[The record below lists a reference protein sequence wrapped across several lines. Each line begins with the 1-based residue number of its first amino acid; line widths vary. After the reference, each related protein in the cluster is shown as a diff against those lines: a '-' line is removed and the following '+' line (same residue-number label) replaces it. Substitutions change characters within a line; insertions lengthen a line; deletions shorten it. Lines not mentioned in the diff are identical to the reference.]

1 MKILVSYRGA
11 PRIRGWETGAM
22 LARAF
27 RNLGHEVYEHAT
39 IYESKPREW
48 VMDPNN
54 SFQHEFDLHVF
65 MEKNDGEDQHL
76 GLKAINTQRT
86 VAWLFDTSMNDR
98 FYEDIVTYMDFDHV
112 YCGNPDFIKGHKNRS
127 YLPYAADKTLFYR
140 SPDTPKTID
149 VCLVGSDRPERRKL
163 IKSLQKDGVN
173 AELISGVFKEDYI
186 NTLAASKIVV
196 NDLAGGGANL
206 LSMRTFEAPAAGAL
220 LLQAISSSIYGILED
235 GVTCAT
241 FHSEESLVSS
251 ARFYLNSEEDRK
263 RVTSNGQYW
272 VLNHC
277 SYENRAKEI
286 LSAKV

>member
-1 MKILVSYRGA
+1 MN
-11 PRIRGWETGAM
+11 PDN
-22 LARAF
+22 AF
-27 RNLGHEVYEHAT
+27 
-39 IYESKPREW
+39 K
-48 VMDPNN
+48 
-54 SFQHEFDLHVF
+54 HEFDLHVF

-76 GLKAINTQRT
+76 GLKAINTART
-86 VAWLFDTSMNDR
+86 VAWLFDTSMNEI
-98 FYEDIVTYMDFDHV
+98 FYENIVTYMDFDHV

-220 LLQAISSSIYGILED
+220 LLQAMSSSIYGVLED

-241 FHSEESLVSS
+241 FHSEESLISS
-251 ARFYLNSEEDRK
+251 ARFYLNNEEDRK